1 MLSSIPEAAVSYGFV
16 IDGLGA
22 HSSRTIMLKELGLLL
37 AACPPATG
45 VEGYSSA
52 ILNENV
58 LLKPTDATRKESF
71 RRLREM
77 YGLDPNLLVF
87 RALRDLWYQN
97 QKTQPLLAL
106 LCAASRDPILRATA
120 GAVLDAP
127 LGSIVTPQ
135 MISKSI
141 DDQFP
146 GRLNATTLASIGRN
160 TASSWTQTG
169 HLQGRS
175 KKVRSG
181 VQSYPTSVAYALLLG
196 HLCGVRGEALFHTIW
211 TYLLDVPVHTLRE
224 HAILTS
230 QQGWLE
236 YRHAGDVTEITFHHF
251 LGEEPYERDRWS
263 ATGL

>member
-1 MLSSIPEAAVSYGFV
+1 MLSSIPCAAVSYGFV

-37 AACPPATG
+37 AACSPATG
-45 VEGYSSA
+45 VEGYCSA

-58 LLKPTDATRKESF
+58 LLKRTQATRKESM
-71 RRLREM
+71 RRLREL
-77 YGLDPNLLVF
+77 YGLDPDLLVF
-87 RALRDLWYQN
+87 RALRELWIQIPEAD
-97 QKTQPLLAL
+97 PLLAL
-106 LCAASRDPILRATA
+106 LCAAARDPILRASA
-120 GAVLDAP
+120 PVVLNAS
-127 LGSIVTPQ
+127 LGSLVTAHI
-135 MISKSI
+135 ISRSI

-146 GRLNATTLASIGRN
+146 DRLNPTTLANIGRHA
-160 TASSWTQTG
+160 ASSWTQTG

-224 HAILTS
+224 HAILAS

-251 LGEEPYERDRWS
+251 LGEEPYERGR
-263 ATGL
+263 